1 VEYEIEEFLEEGDQV
16 LTKYEIAKIDNN
28 IVTTNKGAQC
38 TLEEARA
45 ALIKLKAGLLRKGDK
60 IGNYTFLKLFDFE
73 GKQFA
78 KVGCHKFL
86 VSELEDNFKELDQEN
101 AFDSLQGLLE
111 DNQAF
116 DIEIIY
122 YSNAIDY
129 LQNNDPSLRES
140 LSIANEMGYET
151 KNLNSEILASLL
163 ASQNSREEFSELESQ
178 IDAFFEELNAE
189 EEEEEETET
198 K

>member
-86 VSELEDNFKELDQEN
+86 VSELEEK
-101 AFDSLQGLLE
+101 LL
-111 DNQAF
+111 
-116 DIEIIY
+116 
-122 YSNAIDY
+122 
-129 LQNNDPSLRES
+129 
-140 LSIANEMGYET
+140 T
-151 KNLNSEILASLL
+151 LN
-163 ASQNSREEFSELESQ
+163 
-178 IDAFFEELNAE
+178 
-189 EEEEEETET
+189 
-198 K
+198 